1 MIDLGRTLLGAAE
14 RYPDREAIVDGPTR
28 WTYEKWFECV
38 RHVAG
43 GLVEVGL
50 RPGDHL
56 VTILKNRWQNASL
69 HWACQL
75 AGIVVTPIN
84 WRAKPGE
91 IDFVLRD
98 AEAKAVAFE
107 MATEVAVND
116 TVLGRKMP
124 RIAVGGDGDLSF
136 NDLVRCNPIGITEKS
151 RTQDISVMLYT
162 SGTTGR
168 GKGVPRSHH
177 AERAS
182 SMAHVVQNKYCQGE
196 RILGVMPLYH
206 TMGVRSL
213 LSMALINGC
222 FICQSHFGAEETLML
237 VEHERITALF
247 LVPTLY
253 HDLLAH
259 ESFGSRDLS
268 SVRKLG
274 FAGAPMQEKLLRRV
288 HEAFKPEVFVNH
300 YGSSEIYTFSVE
312 THASK
317 NPGSVGKAGVN
328 QRLRVIK
335 IGSEDPEERVAAG
348 ETGQIIADLASDE
361 AFVGYWRR
369 PDADEN
375 SLRGGWYFTGDTG
388 WFDGNG
394 NLFLA
399 GRVDDMI
406 IAGGENISPVE
417 IENVLSAH
425 SEVSEVVVVGLADE
439 RWGQRVTAFIKAR
452 NMISPEELDMFC
464 RSSELADF
472 KRPRDYVFLD
482 EIPKSPVGKVL
493 RRLLVSGDYRMDE
506 RVSMDAED
514 GKATFA

>member
-56 VTILKNRWQNASL
+56 VTILKNCWQNASL

-222 FICQSHFGAEETLML
+222 FICQSHFDAEETLML
-237 VEHERITALF
+237 VEHER
-247 LVPTLY
+247 
-253 HDLLAH
+253 
-259 ESFGSRDLS
+259 
-268 SVRKLG
+268 
-274 FAGAPMQEKLLRRV
+274 
-288 HEAFKPEVFVNH
+288 
-300 YGSSEIYTFSVE
+300 
-312 THASK
+312 
-317 NPGSVGKAGVN
+317 
-328 QRLRVIK
+328 
-335 IGSEDPEERVAAG
+335 
-348 ETGQIIADLASDE
+348 
-361 AFVGYWRR
+361 
-369 PDADEN
+369 
-375 SLRGGWYFTGDTG
+375 
-388 WFDGNG
+388 
-394 NLFLA
+394 
-399 GRVDDMI
+399 
-406 IAGGENISPVE
+406 
-417 IENVLSAH
+417 
-425 SEVSEVVVVGLADE
+425 
-439 RWGQRVTAFIKAR
+439 
-452 NMISPEELDMFC
+452 
-464 RSSELADF
+464 
-472 KRPRDYVFLD
+472 
-482 EIPKSPVGKVL
+482 
-493 RRLLVSGDYRMDE
+493 
-506 RVSMDAED
+506 
-514 GKATFA
+514 